1 MLCWEVVQNPDDVE
15 AEHVAIAPESPF
27 VERVLDE
34 AADRTPIGSLSLA
47 GDQVDI
53 ELPPWLAESSVEIS
67 ERTFT
72 PYYDRRAL
80 CVLFHV
86 GVETVSEYQREQLYC
101 IALDLNDDTER
112 PQLAETYL
120 ELTEE
125 YDAFTGEEVSEQ
137 EVPTDTLDTARSVL
151 EEKISPM
158 VREIRERATRS
169 AEVELD
175 EYRQYVRQRR
185 DELAEK
191 TNRLTA
197 RIQEVTE
204 TIESASDQENRV
216 EALRTR
222 KELQAE
228 RDELR
233 AELEEL
239 TTQIDSDFPEKRQEI
254 WERHALTVRIRPV
267 TATVVSYERGD
278 VDIELQ
284 MDEAKITK
292 SYDYAVGTGVVE
304 NVSCETCGQQL
315 TAANPVSINDN
326 KIVGSAC
333 CDERN

>member
-34 AADRTPIGSLSLA
+34 AADRTPIGSLSLT

-120 ELTEE
+120 GLTEE

-204 TIESASDQENRV
+204 TIESASDQ
-216 EALRTR
+216 
-222 KELQAE
+222 
-228 RDELR
+228 
-233 AELEEL
+233 
-239 TTQIDSDFPEKRQEI
+239 
-254 WERHALTVRIRPV
+254 
-267 TATVVSYERGD
+267 
-278 VDIELQ
+278 
-284 MDEAKITK
+284 KI
-292 SYDYAVGTGVVE
+292 G
-304 NVSCETCGQQL
+304 
-315 TAANPVSINDN
+315 
-326 KIVGSAC
+326 
-333 CDERN
+333 